1 MTGRRQLN
9 NFEPEPFLTNGIMGT
24 QNYIIGPKM
33 VTVVARARN
42 EIRQHIQ
49 ITYISLSLSLSCSIS
64 ICFSCWISLYAQLN
78 WNWNCVLRFLWG
90 PRLDCTHCVWG
101 SNGKKGLGIGECGEG
116 GGAHCSN
123 YSARWLSLIK
133 RQRRSRSWSRSRRQW
148 RRHTASRNDN
158 DDDDDIG

>member
-49 ITYISLSLSLSCSIS
+49 ITYISLSLSRSIS

-101 SNGKKGLGIGECGEG
+101 SNGKKGLGRGEWGEG

-158 DDDDDIG
+158 DDDDIG